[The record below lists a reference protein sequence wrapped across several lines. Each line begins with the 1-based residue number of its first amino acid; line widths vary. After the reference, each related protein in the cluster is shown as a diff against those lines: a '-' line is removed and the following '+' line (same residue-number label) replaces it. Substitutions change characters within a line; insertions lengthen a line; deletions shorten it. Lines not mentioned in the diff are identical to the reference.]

1 MRSTR
6 FKRTGFTL
14 LELLMVVIIIAIL
27 ASLALPQYFRVV
39 ERARSGQVMHMLGA
53 LRSSELRFKS
63 QNPADLY
70 DNSAGLTGL
79 DLSPLPVLPGGWANI
94 SANGTGAGSNVLVVR
109 NAGIAA
115 VNGASIQVDL
125 DNGMVCASNAA
136 AGNEWGLPA
145 GC

>member
-1 MRSTR
+1 MKIQRLA
-6 FKRTGFTL
+6 KAGFTL

-39 ERARSGQVMHMLGA
+39 EHSRSSQVMTLLA
-53 LRSSELRFKS
+53 SVRSAEMRFKAN
-63 QNPADLY
+63 NPAQLY

-79 DLSPLPVLPGGWANI
+79 DISPLPVLPAGWNNVNA
-94 SANGTGAGSNVLVVR
+94 SGTGAGSNVQVTR
-109 NAGIAA
+109 NGGVATNTAQIM
-115 VNGASIQVDL
+115 IDL

-136 AGNEWGLPA
+136 AGNEWGLPI